1 MTPMMKRHNMVQQFI
16 GEPDPNED
24 GTQAE
29 GVGYDEV
36 ELQIVRGKLSV
47 VVPANT
53 PDDAVWDNPRVYV
66 LDVETEDGQTFRFE
80 VRGSGEG
87 AVI

>member
-1 MTPMMKRHNMVQQFI
+1 MIKRHNMVQQFV
-16 GEPDPNED
+16 GEPDPTSD
-24 GTQAE
+24 STMAE

-36 ELQIVRGKLSV
+36 EFEIVRGKISV

-53 PDDAVWDNPRVYV
+53 PDDEVWNNPRVYL
-66 LDVETEDGQTFRFE
+66 LDVETEDGQTFQFE
-80 VRGSGEG
+80 VTKNGDG